1 MVLDGQIGYLAYDR
15 VFKSDFQTKLY
26 GLVSAVKSAI
36 NGDNGLR
43 GGLPTAQSPFQPS
56 VASKIFLDYI
66 KGSGTDRP
74 YPKLDDVQLCETQML
89 IGMWQIKPTNLWIES
104 AKLMDKTRLTKLR

>member
-1 MVLDGQIGYLAYDR
+1 MVRSATKRMI
-15 VFKSDFQTKLY
+15 SDFQTKLY

-43 GGLPTAQSPFQPS
+43 GGLPTSQSPFQPS

-66 KGSGTDRP
+66 KRSGTDRT

-89 IGMWQIKPTNLWIES
+89 IGMWQIKP
-104 AKLMDKTRLTKLR
+104 AKLMDKIRLTKLR